1 MEYFLK
7 GEHKRLWET
16 MGTQLQAWCIS
27 WLEKNMLT
35 KFSDYQASLCLD
47 QLRRSILKTRIREL
61 QEYAFDYP
69 YEGSFA
75 CDYAKKV
82 SKNAFF
88 CTDCPLAGLDAF
100 RTCYEE
106 TESQGTGLKAGI
118 LQDLYKAVSNGNYD
132 QAVEYCNTIA
142 AAGVK
147 AGVLCAEN

>member
-16 MGTQLQAWCIS
+16 VGTKLQAWCIA

-35 KFSDYQASLCLD
+35 RFSDYQASLCLD
-47 QLRRSILKTRIREL
+47 QLKRKILKERIREL

-69 YEGSFA
+69 YESSFA

-82 SKNAFF
+82 SKNQLF

-100 RTCYEE
+100 LNCYE
-106 TESQGTGLKAGI
+106 TNGQGTGLKPGI
-118 LQDLYKAVSNGNYD
+118 LQDVLDTIKSGNYD

-142 AAGVK
+142 AVEVK
-147 AGVLCAEN
+147 EGVLYVEN